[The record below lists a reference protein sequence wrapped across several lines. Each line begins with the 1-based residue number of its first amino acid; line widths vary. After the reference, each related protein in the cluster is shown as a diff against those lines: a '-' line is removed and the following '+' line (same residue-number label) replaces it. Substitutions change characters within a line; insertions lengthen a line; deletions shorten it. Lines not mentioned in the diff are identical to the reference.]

1 VSLSHA
7 QKSILA
13 LLWESCAMRTLGQFL
28 AALGKRWWAL
38 LSTAAFTIIGLYALI
53 TGKSNQ
59 WVVTVSLA
67 VAAIFFLIASFGAWK
82 EQYDLRVAAESV
94 NGDSAKKQKEL
105 KIRVG
110 AAMKQGADIYDSFVS
125 TLNGRDF
132 SEVDRKADEWIKQT
146 YAMLNEAEEP
156 SDAESFSQVRHI
168 VLSREHVASFMH
180 LPEWKRERV
189 AAFSL
194 YRHALNHIKET
205 KRL

>member
-1 VSLSHA
+1 
-7 QKSILA
+7 
-13 LLWESCAMRTLGQFL
+13 MRTLGRFL
-28 AALGKRWWAL
+28 EALWKWWWAL
-38 LSTAAFTIIGLYALI
+38 LSSAIFTIIGLYALI
-53 TGKSNQ
+53 AGKSNH
-59 WVVTVSLA
+59 WIVTASIA
-67 VAAIFFLIASFGAWK
+67 VGVILFFIASFLAWK
-82 EQYDLRVAAESV
+82 EQYNARIAAEYRL

-110 AAMKQGADIYDSFVS
+110 AAMKQGADIYDSFIS
-125 TLNGRDF
+125 ALNGRDF
-132 SEVDRKADEWIKQT
+132 SEVDQKADEWIKQT
-146 YAMLNEAEEP
+146 YKMLNEAEEP

-189 AAFSL
+189 AIFSF